1 MMLTGEMII
10 ENIVKVEFIKGDIV
24 GTYVVTFTDGSQL
37 EVASD
42 RIYTYPML
50 RTSGFAEK
58 VSVFELQRINLGHF
72 NSQRLQEA

>member
-1 MMLTGEMII
+1 MVSGEIII
-10 ENIVKVEFIKGDIV
+10 ENIVKVEFIRGDIV

-58 VSVFELQRINLGHF
+58 VSVFELQRINLSQF
-72 NSQRLQEA
+72 SSQRLQQA